1 MSAGEVIPLKMAER
15 IKMAFD
21 CCTGLPPNEADFGFD

>member
-1 MSAGEVIPLKMAER
+1 MSAERVLPLKMPER

-21 CCTGLPPNEADFGFD
+21 CCTGLPPSEADFGFD